1 VNGIHEICEG
11 CCATRSRPDN
21 VTCQYFER
29 MQCGLERPLLAV
41 IVDREKLVKLKAQ
54 GRSIK
59 SIANECGI
67 ARSTVR
73 RHSVAGGEKWYRRA
87 RSIRLISADNVQHL
101 RGGELQ
107 LLFATLHRPSSRT
120 PARSDCPV
128 WPSSTGTRIYCPAYE
143 KPGSGAIM
151 FCPQY
156 NPEYRAGFVRCNV
169 LFTLLALSVLHLM
182 AARAVAQ
189 VTTETATREARPQ
202 SRREPSCPKRGTWGG
217 QSTHYG
223 KTGRCYR

>member
-1 VNGIHEICEG
+1 MNGIHEICEG

-189 VTTETATREARPQ
+189 VTTETATREGTAAVTPGTVMPKTRDVGRPID
-202 SRREPSCPKRGTWGG
+202 SLRENRS
-217 QSTHYG
+217 
-223 KTGRCYR
+223 CYR